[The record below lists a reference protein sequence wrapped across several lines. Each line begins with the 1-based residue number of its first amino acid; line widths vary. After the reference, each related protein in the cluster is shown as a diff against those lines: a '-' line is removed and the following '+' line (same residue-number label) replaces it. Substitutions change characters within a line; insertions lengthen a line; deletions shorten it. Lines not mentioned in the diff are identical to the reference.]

1 MLIVACQK
9 CGEVKVL
16 AGSPGPDGIARA
28 VWTCSKC
35 GAGQVMELTISKD
48 ARRGDL
54 RKIIGGLALVGNVQ
68 EKPAFCQ
75 ENGEGCSYDEED
87 EEETEDDMDETKF

>member
-9 CGEVKVL
+9 CGEPKVL
-16 AGSPGPDGIARA
+16 AGAPDSNGVARA

-35 GAGQVMELTISKD
+35 GAGQVMELAISKD

-54 RKIIGGLALVGNVQ
+54 RKIIGGLALAGGLAEAKKHAVEVFETGQ
-68 EKPAFCQ
+68 E
-75 ENGEGCSYDEED
+75 EED
-87 EEETEDDMDETKF
+87 NE

>member
-16 AGSPGPDGIARA
+16 AGSPDAFGVARA
-28 VWTCSKC
+28 VWTCSHC
-35 GAGQVMELTISKD
+35 GAGQVMELAVSKD

-54 RKIIGGLALVGNVQ
+54 RRIIGGMALSADYTSKNKKGRSLLGTS
-68 EKPAFCQ
+68 K
-75 ENGEGCSYDEED
+75 NGAMADE
-87 EEETEDDMDETKF
+87 

>member
-1 MLIVACQK
+1 MPIVACQK

-54 RKIIGGLALVGNVQ
+54 RKIIGGLALAGP
-68 EKPAFCQ
+68 KPDKSGTFQ
-75 ENGEGCSYDEED
+75 DNDEVYDFEED
-87 EEETEDDMDETKF
+87 EETEDKLDETKF

>member
-9 CGEVKVL
+9 CGEPKVL
-16 AGSPGPDGIARA
+16 AGSPDSNGVARA

-35 GAGQVMELTISKD
+35 GAGQVMELAISKD

-54 RKIIGGLALVGNVQ
+54 RKIIGGLALAGN
-68 EKPAFCQ
+68 PA
-75 ENGEGCSYDEED
+75 DAKKHAVEEFEAGQD
-87 EEETEDDMDETKF
+87 EEEDDE

>member
-16 AGSPGPDGIARA
+16 AGSPDNDGIARA
-28 VWTCSKC
+28 VWTCQRC
-35 GAGQVMELTISKD
+35 GAGQVLELPINKD

-54 RKIIGGLALVGNVQ
+54 RKIIGGLALAHPVVNQEEYSENDGNM
-68 EKPAFCQ
+68 
-75 ENGEGCSYDEED
+75 GDESED
-87 EEETEDDMDETKF
+87 A

>member
-54 RKIIGGLALVGNVQ
+54 RKIIGGLALAVNVQ
-68 EKPAFCQ
+68 EKPASCQ
-75 ENGEGCSYDEED
+75 ENGEGCSYDEE
-87 EEETEDDMDETKF
+87 ETEDDLDETKF

>member
-28 VWTCSKC
+28 VWACSKC

-54 RKIIGGLALVGNVQ
+54 RKIIGGLALAGP
-68 EKPAFCQ
+68 KPDKSGTFQ
-75 ENGEGCSYDEED
+75 DNDEVYDFEED
-87 EEETEDDMDETKF
+87 EETEDKLDETKF

>member
-16 AGSPGPDGIARA
+16 AGEPNMEGLARA
-28 VWTCSKC
+28 VWTCEHC
-35 GAGQVMELTISKD
+35 GAGQIIELSISKD

-54 RKIIGGLALVGNVQ
+54 RKIIGGLALAHQVAQ
-68 EKPAFCQ
+68 PDLQKLIK
-75 ENGEGCSYDEED
+75 NGELEED
-87 EEETEDDMDETKF
+87 DDG

>member
-54 RKIIGGLALVGNVQ
+54 RKIIGGLALAGPVAGR
-68 EKPAFCQ
+68 P
-75 ENGEGCSYDEED
+75 ENCGENDAECSFGEEEFPED
-87 EEETEDDMDETKF
+87 EHDETKF

>member
-16 AGSPGPDGIARA
+16 AGSPGSDGIARA

-54 RKIIGGLALVGNVQ
+54 RKIIGGLALAGHIQ
-68 EKPAFCQ
+68 EKTASCG
-75 ENGEGCSYDEED
+75 ENDEDCDYVEEAED
-87 EEETEDDMDETKF
+87 ELDETKF

>member
-54 RKIIGGLALVGNVQ
+54 RKIIGGLALAAHVQ
-68 EKPAFCQ
+68 NKSDSCE
-75 ENGEGCSYDEED
+75 ENGEVCEYH
-87 EEETEDDMDETKF
+87 EEETEDDPDETKF

>member
-54 RKIIGGLALVGNVQ
+54 RKIIGGLALAGHIQ
-68 EKPAFCQ
+68 EKHGSCE
-75 ENGEGCSYDEED
+75 ENVEGCNYDQ
-87 EEETEDDMDETKF
+87 EETEDDPDETKF

>member
-16 AGSPGPDGIARA
+16 AGSPGPGGIARA

-54 RKIIGGLALVGNVQ
+54 RKIIGGLALAGPAP
-68 EKPAFCQ
+68 EKPGTIQ
-75 ENGEGCSYDEED
+75 ENDERYDYGED
-87 EEETEDDMDETKF
+87 EETEERLNETKF

>member
-16 AGSPGPDGIARA
+16 AGSPGPDGVARA

-35 GAGQVMELTISKD
+35 GAGQVMELNISRD

-54 RKIIGGLALVGNVQ
+54 RKIIGGLALAAHVQ
-68 EKPAFCQ
+68 EEKPVPCE
-75 ENGEGCSYDEED
+75 ENNEECGKY
-87 EEETEDDMDETKF
+87 EKKTEDDLDETKF